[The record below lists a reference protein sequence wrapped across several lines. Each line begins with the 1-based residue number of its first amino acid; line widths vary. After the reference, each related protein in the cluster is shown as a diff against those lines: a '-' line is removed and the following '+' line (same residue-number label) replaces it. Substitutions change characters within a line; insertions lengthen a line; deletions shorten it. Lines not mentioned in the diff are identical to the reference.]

1 MSEHPLE
8 EYINS
13 ELHCTNCGRTVH
25 IRMSRFDTG
34 NLTIDCPICDH
45 EHFRY
50 VVDGI
55 ITEDRWRSSA
65 MQVYSTTA
73 WVSTVSTTSTTTAS
87 DTHGFYGDSWTNSST
102 SGTWG

>member
-1 MSEHPLE
+1 MVEKHPLE

-34 NLTIDCPICDH
+34 NLTIECPICDH

-50 VVDGI
+50 VEDGI

-65 MQVYSTTA
+65 MTVYSMTA
-73 WVSTVSTTSTTTAS
+73 WVSSSSAGTTTAS
-87 DTHGFYGDSWTNSST
+87 DTHGFCGTLWSNSST